1 VRYRRPVPGWLRCW
15 GFAAVAAVLANVVD
29 NLPATLVLVLAVLI
43 GVNIGPYLACVGSA
57 VEPVV
62 AQRLRQYGGSASVG
76 EYTRF
81 GLCTV
86 PTALLTA
93 VLALWAGVGQVDG
106 NLATGC
112 Q

>member
-15 GFAAVAAVLANVVD
+15 GFAAVAAVLANVVN

-43 GVNIGPYLACVGSA
+43 GVNIGPYLTCVGSLSNLLWRSVYA
-57 VEPVV
+57 STV
-62 AQRLRQYGGSASVG
+62 ASSVG
-76 EYTRF
+76 GYTRF
-81 GLCTV
+81 GWCTV

-93 VLALWAGVGQVDG
+93 VLALWAEVGQVDG